1 MTDAGTRA
9 EEIDTSKPQ
18 SARMYDYFLD
28 GKDNYPVDWEAAE
41 QVISFFPAVKEMART
56 NRDFMHRAA
65 RLLARRGIRQFLDIG
80 TGIPTAPNLHQIVQA
95 ITPDARVVYADND
108 PIVLRHAEALL
119 HSDPQG
125 RTAYIQADAQEPQKI
140 LAAAR
145 QTLDF
150 DQPVALSMMALLHLV
165 GDEDDPYGIV
175 AELLD
180 SLAPGSYL
188 ALSHATGD
196 FDPQA
201 WERVV
206 EVYRKGELRR
216 RSDHALNSPASS
228 TDLSSSTPA
237 SNSPPS
243 GIPRE
248 SARTPRANRSRSMWA
263 SPGSR
268 RGHIRPPSRAVT
280 GSAADVAKPNTSV
293 AAELLTTRAG
303 PRRPWVR
310 DAGARTATRT
320 ATPLRR
326 RSADVES
333 VVMRGRAGPGVVRS
347 ADAGQPL
354 PKDSGFGHDGA
365 SVPVRRLYA
374 VVGLNRSPFPY
385 VE

>member
-41 QVISFFPAVKEMART
+41 QVISFFPAVKQMART

-206 EVYRKGELRR
+206 EVYRKGGTT
-216 RSDHALNSPASS
+216 AQV
-228 TDLSSSTPA
+228 
-237 SNSPPS
+237 
-243 GIPRE
+243 
-248 SARTPRANRSRSMWA
+248 RSRA
-263 SPGSR
+263 EFTRFFTGLELLDPG
-268 RGHIRPPSRAVT
+268 IEL
-280 GSAADVAKPNTSV
+280 
-293 AAELLTTRAG
+293 AAEWDPEGERAHTEG
-303 PRRPWVR
+303 EQIPLYV
-310 DAGARTATRT
+310 GVARK
-320 ATPLRR
+320 P
-326 RSADVES
+326 
-333 VVMRGRAGPGVVRS
+333 
-347 ADAGQPL
+347 
-354 PKDSGFGHDGA
+354 
-365 SVPVRRLYA
+365 
-374 VVGLNRSPFPY
+374 
-385 VE
+385 